1 MLKRAHPLC
10 PASQRSLTG
19 SAHRAAAYGRVASR
33 SSSPTHTRKPGP
45 VQQRLAHQ
53 GPATCCGKAGVCS
66 PAGALI
72 RTDHGPGR
80 PRYAPAH
87 AFDTLNQ
94 SLHAPSRSHA
104 AGPSAKG
111 SGDILPRQS
120 VQHSLEIRP
129 LEGAGAGVVASAN
142 KCCRQKPLGHPRENP
157 RCDTFPPRSRLHFG
171 PPGPKCRANLT
182 AEDFPRHGPRPS
194 HSAGKVLPALICSA
208 ALQVRPP
215 RHRLCA
221 PGLAVSDCD
230 HVSVPQPQ
238 AGSLNGLPTS
248 PYALSAQPAPSS
260 QSCSKCTPCSQGLRP
275 EPALAPSDDLDLD
288 LSPLHFQPPR

>member
-1 MLKRAHPLC
+1 MLKRPHPLC

-19 SAHRAAAYGRVASR
+19 S
-33 SSSPTHTRKPGP
+33 P
-45 VQQRLAHQ
+45 
-53 GPATCCGKAGVCS
+53 
-66 PAGALI
+66 
-72 RTDHGPGR
+72 
-80 PRYAPAH
+80 
-87 AFDTLNQ
+87 
-94 SLHAPSRSHA
+94 
-104 AGPSAKG
+104 
-111 SGDILPRQS
+111 
-120 VQHSLEIRP
+120 
-129 LEGAGAGVVASAN
+129 AN

-194 HSAGKVLPALICSA
+194 HSAGQVLPALKCSA

-215 RHRLCA
+215 RHHLCA

-260 QSCSKCTPCSQGLRP
+260 QSCSKCTPCSKGLRP
-275 EPALAPSDDLDLD
+275 EPALAPSDDR
-288 LSPLHFQPPR
+288 PLLHCSSMRAHHVAARHVRPPVVHHLGRDGRRLGRREVSVPLALPRPPSARRLHPHSKHRCLCR